1 MLTRLIATLRCTR
14 SFLGAQLLDNAI
26 KFTNEGEV
34 ALVVSCLQV
43 NWEDAS
49 DDEHAGDNNSG
60 VPASGGKAAQLRRR
74 PRAVRQ
80 LSTVGRPSSAT
91 GVDATALAKVDAV
104 ELDPNA
110 IATPPTPTA
119 RPVSAVIRFEVID
132 TGPGIPESFRENLFE
147 PFVQSDEAALNL
159 QEGTGLGLCISQKF
173 VQAMGGRIHVE
184 SQLDRGSRFWFDLTL
199 PLR

>member
-1 MLTRLIATLRCTR
+1 LP
-14 SFLGAQLLDNAI
+14 Q
-26 KFTNEGEV
+26 
-34 ALVVSCLQV
+34 
-43 NWEDAS
+43 
-49 DDEHAGDNNSG
+49 
-60 VPASGGKAAQLRRR
+60 RR

-91 GVDATALAKVDAV
+91 GVDATALAKVDAA

-110 IATPPTPTA
+110 IATPPTPNA
-119 RPVSAVIRFEVID
+119 KPVSAVIRFEVID

-184 SQLDRGSRFWFDLTL
+184 SQLDHGSRFWFDLTL